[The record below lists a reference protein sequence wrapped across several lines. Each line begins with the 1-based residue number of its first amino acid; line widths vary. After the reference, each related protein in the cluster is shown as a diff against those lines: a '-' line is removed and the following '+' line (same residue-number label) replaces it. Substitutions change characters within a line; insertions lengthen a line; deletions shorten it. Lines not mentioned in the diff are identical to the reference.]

1 MVGATGPDVNLG
13 CDGYD
18 WINYHA
24 GGLRQDVVVQT
35 WTVLDH
41 GGANEWVFGPVDA
54 WRGS

>member
-1 MVGATGPDVNLG
+1 MVGATGPYVNLG

-18 WINYHA
+18 WIDCNA

-35 WTVLDH
+35 RTVLDR
-41 GGANEWVFGPVDA
+41 GGANKWVFGPVDA